1 MKVILETL
9 MKVILETLMKV
20 ILETRHE
27 GYSRNTPWR
36 LF

>member
-9 MKVILETLMKV
+9 MKG
-20 ILETRHE
+20 ILETRHG